1 VSNQVNDTIVDNYL
15 DDYDL
20 ISSSKYIPQSFKEQ
34 LRQAILS
41 LDEEL
46 IDSVLAG
53 IAHFDRS
60 K

>member
-1 VSNQVNDTIVDNYL
+1 MSNQVNDTIVDKYL

-20 ISSSKYIPQSFKEQ
+20 ISSSKYIPKSFKEQ